1 MEVKVLAN
9 IKSAKKRISVIET
22 KTLRNKMIKSK
33 IKTIIKKV
41 EADIASGDKAAAQA
55 SLKVATSEIGKAASK
70 GIYHKNNAARKVA
83 RLSAAVSKMA

>member
-1 MEVKVLAN
+1 MAN

-33 IKTIIKKV
+33 IKTVIKKV

-55 SLKVATSEIGKAASK
+55 SLKVAISEIGKAASK
-70 GIYHKNNAARKVA
+70 GIYHKNNAGRKVS
-83 RLSAAVSKMA
+83 RLTLAVNKMA

>member
-33 IKTIIKKV
+33 IKTVIKKV

-70 GIYHKNNAARKVA
+70 GIYHTRTMPLV
-83 RLSAAVSKMA
+83 R

>member
-33 IKTIIKKV
+33 IKTVIKKV

-83 RLSAAVSKMA
+83 RLSTAVSKMA